1 MPFGLSSGIIVTAV
15 STLSVL
21 AGPNWPCGSL
31 AASTWPVFALAM
43 THADDGMSG
52 NGLAP
57 SAGSWTTTPRLAI
70 SGPPMRRA
78 ARVPGLGGLAGC
90 VVSAARPALA
100 ASAARSGRAA
110 DDASRISGPAAAVR
124 TTAAAGQASAAGQAR
139 AVSAVPAASA
149 ASDRAPKLIVPL
161 ISAVS
166 WPDDRELHAGRAAGW
181 IAAWVAMS
189 DVLRNTHCDLAH
201 AHRSCHAAYS
211 GRSWR
216 SHDEPAGLYESF
228 DGRRRLIG
236 LASRYWRRKCGGRER
251 GALHSKR
258 AGPRA
263 VGLGHES
270 HVGIRL
276 ANLRCLRP

>member
-1 MPFGLSSGIIVTAV
+1 MPFGLSSGISVTAV

-21 AGPNWPCGSL
+21 AGPNSPCGSL

-43 THADDGMSG
+43 THADDGIWGS
-52 NGLAP
+52 GLAP
-57 SAGSWTTTPRLAI
+57 AGSLTTTPRLAI

-78 ARVPGLGGLAGC
+78 ARLPGLGGLAGC

-100 ASAARSGRAA
+100 ACAGRSVRAPG
-110 DDASRISGPAAAVR
+110 DASRISEPAAATR
-124 TTAAAGQASAAGQAR
+124 ATTAAGQASTAGQAR

-201 AHRSCHAAYS
+201 AHRSCHAADS

-236 LASRYWRRKCGGRER
+236 LASRYWRRQCGGRER
-251 GALHSKR
+251 GALHSR
-258 AGPRA
+258 TAGPRA

-276 ANLRCLRP
+276 AN